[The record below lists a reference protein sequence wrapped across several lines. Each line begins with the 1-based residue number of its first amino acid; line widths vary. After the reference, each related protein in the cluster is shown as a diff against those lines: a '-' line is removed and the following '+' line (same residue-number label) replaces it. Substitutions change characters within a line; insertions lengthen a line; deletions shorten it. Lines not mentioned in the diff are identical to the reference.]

1 MLSCIEMVPGKD
13 GQTMYPYLPLA
24 HLPFHLCSIQ
34 IAFIFYTRFSHNE
47 RLRTALLAF
56 MYPSCLTGA
65 LLALLMPSIVPG
77 SVAVEDMFRLTEG
90 FGSGIGGLKDTC
102 GAVMGMFLIIS
113 LANSAGDMEDPTRT
127 KLDTYAKFQEAAEL
141 FKEKRGS
148 LYCRDLKTED
158 GPQPL
163 PCCMACVE
171 DAAQILE
178 ELLKKW
184 EIVS

>member
-1 MLSCIEMVPGKD
+1 MEELK
-13 GQTMYPYLPLA
+13 
-24 HLPFHLCSIQ
+24 
-34 IAFIFYTRFSHNE
+34 
-47 RLRTALLAF
+47 LREKAAENF
-56 MYPSCLTGA
+56 NKIYNCCQ
-65 LLALLMPSIVPG
+65 
-77 SVAVEDMFRLTEG
+77 SVACTVCERYGVSKEDMFRMTEG

-113 LANSAGDMEDPTRT
+113 LANSAGDMEAPTRT
-127 KLDTYAKFQEAAEL
+127 KLDTYAKFQEAAEI
-141 FKEKRGS
+141 FKERRGS
-148 LYCRDLKTED
+148 LYCRDLKTQD

-184 EIVS
+184 DILS

>member
-1 MLSCIEMVPGKD
+1 MEELK
-13 GQTMYPYLPLA
+13 
-24 HLPFHLCSIQ
+24 
-34 IAFIFYTRFSHNE
+34 
-47 RLRTALLAF
+47 LREKAAENF
-56 MYPSCLTGA
+56 NKIYNCCQ
-65 LLALLMPSIVPG
+65 
-77 SVAVEDMFRLTEG
+77 SVACTVCERYGVSQEDMFRMTEG

-127 KLDTYAKFQEAAEL
+127 KLDTYAKFQ
-141 FKEKRGS
+141 
-148 LYCRDLKTED
+148 KTQD

-184 EIVS
+184 DILS

>member
-1 MLSCIEMVPGKD
+1 M
-13 GQTMYPYLPLA
+13 
-24 HLPFHLCSIQ
+24 
-34 IAFIFYTRFSHNE
+34 
-47 RLRTALLAF
+47 
-56 MYPSCLTGA
+56 
-65 LLALLMPSIVPG
+65 
-77 SVAVEDMFRLTEG
+77 TEG

-127 KLDTYAKFQEAAEL
+127 KLDTYAKFQEAAEI
-141 FKEKRGS
+141 FKERRGS
-148 LYCRDLKTED
+148 LYCRDLKTQD

-184 EIVS
+184 DILS

>member
-1 MLSCIEMVPGKD
+1 MEEL
-13 GQTMYPYLPLA
+13 
-24 HLPFHLCSIQ
+24 
-34 IAFIFYTRFSHNE
+34 
-47 RLRTALLAF
+47 RLREKAAENF
-56 MYPSCLTGA
+56 NKIYNCCQ
-65 LLALLMPSIVPG
+65 
-77 SVAVEDMFRLTEG
+77 SVACTVCEKYGVSREDMFRLTEG

-163 PCCMACVE
+163 PCCIRCV
-171 DAAQILE
+171 AAGAEILDE
-178 ELLKKW
+178 YFEAR
-184 EIVS
+184 EQA

>member
-1 MLSCIEMVPGKD
+1 MEEL
-13 GQTMYPYLPLA
+13 
-24 HLPFHLCSIQ
+24 
-34 IAFIFYTRFSHNE
+34 
-47 RLRTALLAF
+47 RLKEKAAENF
-56 MYPSCLTGA
+56 NKIYNCCQ
-65 LLALLMPSIVPG
+65 
-77 SVAVEDMFRLTEG
+77 SVACTVCEKYGVSQEDMFRMAEG

-127 KLDTYAKFQEAAEL
+127 KLDTYAKFQEAAEI
-141 FKEKRGS
+141 FKARRGS
-148 LYCRDLKTED
+148 LYCRDLKTQD

-184 EIVS
+184 EILS